1 MPQRLVDNEL
11 FVDFDEPEEATS
23 SMCDSEGNQLTTA
36 QAEFF
41 GQSRCVD
48 ENGNLFLVY
57 RATNHNYD
65 TFDVERM
72 GTGAG
77 SIFGKG
83 VYFSTDRD
91 SVKIY
96 GNTIKSYYLNL
107 KNPFIFDAV
116 DTKDDAVV
124 RVKQFA
130 KILKRNNYPVDQHLC
145 MKLFK
150 DLKHG
155 GGLDTMIELTC
166 GSEKATRFFQ
176 TCGYDGIMNL
186 DVMDFV
192 AYQPDQIKL
201 SSNKIPTAVASTA
214 A

>member
-11 FVDFDEPEEATS
+11 FVDFDEVDDNS
-23 SMCDSEGNQLTTA
+23 YGQDSEGNPLTEAQL
-36 QAEFF
+36 EFF
-41 GQSRCVD
+41 KQSKCLD
-48 ENGNLFLVY
+48 EYGNLFLVY
-57 RATNHNYD
+57 RATNHDYD
-65 TFDVERM
+65 TFDISRM

-83 VYFSTDRD
+83 VYFSTDKS

-130 KILKRNNYPVDQHLC
+130 TVLKRNNYPVDKHLC
-145 MKLFK
+145 MRLFK
-150 DLKHG
+150 DLKQG

-201 SSNKIPTAVASTA
+201 SSNKTPTAAVSTA

>member
-11 FVDFDEPEEATS
+11 FVDFDEVDDNSYGQDSDGNPLTEA
-23 SMCDSEGNQLTTA
+23 QL
-36 QAEFF
+36 EFF
-41 GQSRCVD
+41 KQSKCLD
-48 ENGNLFLVY
+48 EYGNLFLVY
-57 RATNHNYD
+57 HASNSAHD
-65 TFDVERM
+65 TFDSKFI

-83 VYFSTDRD
+83 FYFSADPG
-91 SVKIY
+91 SVKPY
-96 GNTIKSYYLNL
+96 GKIVKSYYLNL
-107 KNPFIFDAV
+107 TNPFVFDVV
-116 DTKDDAVV
+116 DTKDDAAE

-150 DLKHG
+150 DLKQG

-166 GSEKATRFFQ
+166 GPEKITSFLKR
-176 TCGYDGIMNL
+176 CGYDGIVNL
-186 DVMDFV
+186 DVLDFV
-192 AYQPDQIKL
+192 AYYPNQIKA
-201 SSNKIPTAVASTA
+201 SSNKMPTTAVSTA